1 MSHRQKALSI
11 HDFVSHALAAVM
23 AVSLLNPALPMM
35 AADFQDV
42 DTVDIYRLYNPNTG
56 EHFYTQDVHER
67 DVLAADGWKY
77 EGIGWRSWLDGD
89 PVYRLYN
96 PNAIGGDHYYT
107 ISAPE
112 ARSLVNQGWKLDREG
127 KPVFCSKGDVNLYVQ
142 YNPRA
147 KSGAHN
153 YTTSLKE
160 FNTLLEK
167 GWQFGQIAWK
177 VAEAGTPK
185 DLDSKN

>member
-67 DVLAADGWKY
+67 DVLVADGWKY

-112 ARSLVNQGWKLDREG
+112 ARSLVNQGG
-127 KPVFCSKGDVNLYVQ
+127 
-142 YNPRA
+142 
-147 KSGAHN
+147 
-153 YTTSLKE
+153 
-160 FNTLLEK
+160 
-167 GWQFGQIAWK
+167 
-177 VAEAGTPK
+177 PK
-185 DLDSKN
+185 AAPIITRPA